1 MILFI
6 EPISK
11 NIGMYVPAYPLPLME
26 IASFVKFNRPESD
39 IGIISIPVDY
49 GLPLT
54 REGKEEINQ
63 RLLKDISEVKPKGVG
78 ISCTAISQAEETIEL
93 CELIKGH
100 DPDIFIFL
108 GGYFPTIY
116 HEEIWQRTSAVDA
129 IVLGE
134 GEVPSLKIIELLEK
148 GQNPI
153 ESNIPNLSWKKDEK
167 IHYNRKGVCFNPNE
181 KAPLNLELL
190 RYPRAY
196 DILPYAFSRGCTY
209 QCHFCMENLIRP
221 LRTEVPYEIIRR
233 DLNYL
238 SQQSNAHTL
247 LISDA
252 LFQSFHLFPLIRSMD
267 MKVNFETRCDILNP
281 SILDEIADICGA
293 VALGFESASY
303 STLKRM
309 NKVRDRAHYETYISN
324 TIRIF
329 NAAVKNEIP
338 IVVFMIAG
346 YPGDTKEDLRASL
359 DFARELSRQSGPG
372 GHVFKIGECR
382 AYPKT
387 KIYDLASSLPD
398 CMFTDDGFFGEN
410 IIMKPSKDLDF
421 DTVLAYMDEIFN
433 LSNNTPKMQKTV
445 LGMMPFFRIPAQALR
460 DEMIPDTCYKG
471 NNRGIF
477 NIMGESLET
486 YRALAPMLAEK
497 YKKWMSDQRSR
508 RDLNLKTCS

>member
-1 MILFI
+1 
-6 EPISK
+6 
-11 NIGMYVPAYPLPLME
+11 MYVPAYPLPLME
-26 IASFVKFNRPESD
+26 IASFVKFNKPESD

-54 REGKEEINQ
+54 PEGKEQINQ
-63 RLLKDISEVKPKGVG
+63 RLLKDISEMKPKGVG
-78 ISCTAISQAEETIEL
+78 ISCTAISQAEETIKL

-108 GGYFPTIY
+108 GGYLPTIY
-116 HEEIWQRTSAVDA
+116 HEEIWNRTSAVDVIA
-129 IVLGE
+129 MGE
-134 GEVPSLKIIELLEK
+134 GEVPSLKIIEHLEQGK
-148 GQNPI
+148 NPI
-153 ESNIPNLSWKKDEK
+153 NGNIPNLSWKKDGK
-167 IHYNRKGVCFNPNE
+167 IHHTRKSKIFDLNQ

-221 LRTEVPYEIIRR
+221 MRREVPYEIIRR

-238 SQQSNAHTL
+238 SQRSNAHTL

-252 LFQSFHLFPLIRSMD
+252 LFQSFHLFPLIRSLD
-267 MKVNFETRCDILNP
+267 MKVNFETRCEIMNP
-281 SILDEIADICGA
+281 SVLDEIADICGI

-309 NKVRDRAHYETYISN
+309 NKVRDRAHYESYLSN
-324 TIRIF
+324 TISIF
-329 NAAVKNEIP
+329 NTAVKNNIP

-346 YPGDTKEDLRASL
+346 YPGDTKEDLQASL
-359 DFARELSRQSGPG
+359 DFAIELSRRGGPG

-387 KIYDLASSLPD
+387 KIYDLASSLSD

-410 IIMKPSKDLDF
+410 IIRKPSSDLDF
-421 DTVLAYMDEIFN
+421 DTVLAFMDEIFN
-433 LSNNTPKMQKTV
+433 LSNITPKMQNAI
-445 LGMMPFFRIPAQALR
+445 LGVMPFFRIPAQALV
-460 DEMIPDTCYKG
+460 DEMIPDTCYVG
-471 NNRGIF
+471 RNREVF
-477 NIMGESLET
+477 NVMGESLET
-486 YRALAPMLAEK
+486 YRALVPMLAEK

-508 RDLNLKTCS
+508 RVLNL